1 MPPSHWPAKQMQ
13 ADFTVVPLTG
23 SAAGVRGYP
32 GYSRASPVQF
42 TTGDED
48 MDTLGPGPA
57 RLVAKGGIEP
67 PTRGFSVRCS
77 TN

>member
-1 MPPSHWPAKQMQ
+1 VVILVARSAVPGSFIEQPRSAAKLGKRGHRESHAKPQIEK
-13 ADFTVVPLTG
+13 PLT
-23 SAAGVRGYP
+23 SC
-32 GYSRASPVQF
+32 
-42 TTGDED
+42 ED
-48 MDTLGPGPA
+48 SGF